1 MCFRVKESGARP
13 VFFRMITNRFTRGF
27 IGLEMGIAIAILI
40 ALGAAAV
47 GGYHA
52 YHTRM
57 AGSLATSTPP
67 AATTTAGGGA
77 VASPSHP
84 GLPVTGTGEVTATTS
99 PLIVTSADSG
109 KTIRL
114 HKGDTFILKLGGSL
128 NWSDVKITDNGVVT
142 AVPTFA
148 AIPGA
153 QGMYEA
159 RTAGTAAISATGAP
173 ICKANEACP
182 QFIALFSATIV
193 VD

>member
-1 MCFRVKESGARP
+1 MKYTVCMTVMTGMTTRKY
-13 VFFRMITNRFTRGF
+13 RGF
-27 IGLEMGIAIAILI
+27 IGIEAGIALAVLI
-40 ALGAAAV
+40 ALGLAAL
-47 GGYHA
+47 GGYKA
-52 YHTRM
+52 YHESMTGHE
-57 AGSLATSTPP
+57 AASSTP
-67 AATTTAGGGA
+67 AATTTMAGGA
-77 VASPSHP
+77 SASPAHP
-84 GLPVTGTGEVTATTS
+84 QPPLTGAGEVTATTS
-99 PLIVTSADSG
+99 PFIVTSADSG

-128 NWSDVKITDNGVVT
+128 DWGDVKITDNGVVT

-159 RTAGTAAISATGAP
+159 RAKGSATITATGAP

-182 QFIALFSATIV
+182 QFIALFTATIV